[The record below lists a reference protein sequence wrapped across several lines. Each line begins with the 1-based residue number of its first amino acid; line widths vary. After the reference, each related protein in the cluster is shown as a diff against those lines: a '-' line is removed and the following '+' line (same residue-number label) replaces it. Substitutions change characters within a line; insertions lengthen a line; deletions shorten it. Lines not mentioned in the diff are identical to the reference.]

1 MIPAPEAMRRWALP
15 RSFLPV
21 KLAAGTGTGAGEWAG
36 VANEREIRQAIVEVY
51 VELGRQRLNFATSGN
66 VSVRYGRGMLIT
78 PSGCTEATL
87 NAAQIVE
94 TALDGGFAG
103 DISPSSEWAIHAEV
117 YRRVADAHAVVHT
130 HADACVA
137 LAALHRPLPAFHYM
151 IYGFGGADVP
161 CVPYHPFGT
170 RALGEAA
177 GAALETRT
185 ACLLANHGML
195 SRGRTLA
202 QALDAAVRL
211 ETLARQYLLAL
222 TVGEPVLLDE
232 AQMRAVA
239 ERYADYGRQP
249 KAKVTPRWSVP

>member
-1 MIPAPEAMRRWALP
+1 MA
-15 RSFLPV
+15 
-21 KLAAGTGTGAGEWAG
+21 T
-36 VANEREIRQAIVEVY
+36 ERDIRQAIVEVY
-51 VELGRQRLNFATSGN
+51 AELGRQRLNVASAGN

-78 PSGCTEATL
+78 PSGCTDETL
-87 NAAQIVE
+87 TAPQIVE
-94 TALDGGFAG
+94 TALDGEFAG
-103 DISPSSEWAIHAEV
+103 DVSPSSEWAMHAEV
-117 YRRVADAHAVVHT
+117 YLRVGEAHAVVHT

-202 QALDAAVRL
+202 QALDAAIRL

-232 AQMRAVA
+232 AQMRKVA

-249 KAKVTPRWSVP
+249 KASVAPRWSVP